1 MERKQTRKP
10 AMYNYYMRRKVII
23 IVIALFVLIAFA
35 VGAGAYYY
43 VKSDDAVKRM
53 SDIDT
58 EDYSVKALSV
68 QSENVP
74 EPVAISITQVSK
86 ELIGDDIYMTPIG
99 FPIISYSEKWQGNRL
114 VEIYDELL
122 SNTHGDEINYISKV
136 VVKPGLS
143 AMGTADS
150 VIAGTHSTT
159 QKRYMVFF
167 DVPLL
172 VSSSM
177 EYAISSKQSVIELYG
192 MDEYDTI
199 EQAAKTISHEYG
211 HHFTIFYFL
220 QSDELAEQ
228 SQYYR
233 LRNIDEFTHPIFYSN
248 QRDYLENHQWSIY
261 ELAAED
267 YVQLL
272 GSKNAKQVKF
282 YMDIYDALHKSDG
295 KDYFATADQ
304 TTSNVFP
311 QENFLVPL
319 AEQVD
324 GLRDYYCSLIDVQNK
339 LPPLETVDFDI
350 RMEKRN
356 SYGNTY
362 YDSTWDNVYGGKNV
376 LYTLVCFDKDYNIF
390 SPIKTLLGNEKP
402 VAKVGTVSLITGD
415 TLTTYTNTV
424 TDEDRYFRLHV
435 MLPDGRIIASQFFFA
450 DF

>member
-1 MERKQTRKP
+1 MP
-10 AMYNYYMRRKVII
+10 SYYASRKVII
-23 IVIALFVLIAFA
+23 IVIALIVLLALA
-35 VGAGAYYY
+35 LGAGVYYY
-43 VKSDDAVKRM
+43 VRSSNAAKGM

-58 EDYSVKALSV
+58 EDYTVKMLSVK
-68 QSENVP
+68 SENVP
-74 EPVAISITQVSK
+74 EPVGISITQVSE
-86 ELIGDDIYMTPIG
+86 ELLSDDIYVTPIG
-99 FPIISYSEKWQGNRL
+99 FPIISYSEKWQGSRL
-114 VEIYDELL
+114 VEIYDELM

-159 QKRYMVFF
+159 QKRYMIFF

-177 EYAISSKQSVIELYG
+177 EYAISSKQSVIELFG

-199 EQAAKTISHEYG
+199 AQAAKTISHEYG

-220 QSDELAEQ
+220 QSDEIARE
-228 SQYYR
+228 SQYYQ
-233 LRNIDEFTHPIFYSN
+233 LRNIDDFTHPIFYSN
-248 QRDYLENHQWSIY
+248 QSDYLRNHQWSIY

-282 YMDIYDALHKSDG
+282 YMDIYDALRSSDG
-295 KDYFATADQ
+295 KDYFASADQ

-324 GLRDYYCSLIDVQNK
+324 GLRDYYCSFIDVQNK

-362 YDSTWDNVYGGKNV
+362 YDITWDNVYSGKDV

-390 SPIKTLLGNEKP
+390 SPIKTLYGNEKP
-402 VAKVGTVSLITGD
+402 IAKVGSVSRVSGD

-435 MLPDGRIIASQFFFA
+435 VLPDGRIIASQFFFA